1 MNPMLWCAFE
11 NLCQLGA
18 DVDTSSI
25 FHASKAQQLLAQQ
38 NVIQNPVSSVQKEVQ
53 FTTPIVSQQIPVTI
67 TPQPQFTPVS
77 TPQSGIS
84 YQSIQSTPPVM
95 QKKSLSPVPEFS
107 FSTPL
112 PT

>member
-1 MNPMLWCAFE
+1 MLWCAFE

-18 DVDTSSI
+18 DVNTASL

-38 NVIQNPVSSVQKEVQ
+38 SVVSVPSAQKEVQ
-53 FTTPIVSQQIPVTI
+53 FTTPIVSQEIPLTI

-77 TPQSGIS
+77 TPQSESS
-84 YQSIQSTPPVM
+84 YQSVQSTPPVT
-95 QKKSLSPVPEFS
+95 QKKNLSPVPEFS

-112 PT
+112 A